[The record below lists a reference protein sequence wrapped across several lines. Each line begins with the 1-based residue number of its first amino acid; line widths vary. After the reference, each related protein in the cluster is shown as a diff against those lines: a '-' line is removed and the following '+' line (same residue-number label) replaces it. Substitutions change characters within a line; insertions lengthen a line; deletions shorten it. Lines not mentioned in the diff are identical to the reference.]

1 MVKISI
7 EEKEQIKITN
17 DFKDKVMD
25 SYNTTLFVTD
35 KCKEIYDSEQTTL
48 YKFVANKLNINITIE
63 KPEEI
68 KHVEQSKDFI
78 NITKSLKVKDYE
90 AIFPKTIEYIKSSIF
105 PIAGFAPSA
114 SISLFL
120 SRELL
125 ITVTLCPCLIN

>member
-68 KHVEQSKDFI
+68 KHVEQSKDF
-78 NITKSLKVKDYE
+78 NY
-90 AIFPKTIEYIKSSIF
+90 YIKKKIR
-105 PIAGFAPSA
+105 IYK
-114 SISLFL
+114 
-120 SRELL
+120 
-125 ITVTLCPCLIN
+125 